1 MWPFYQLHKIRVKE
15 LDFRVFLATVEPHIQ
30 PTPESASQSKSL
42 EGKCSIWGLVKYKS
56 QSVLNLLAEIVD
68 LMKPQKFS

>member
-1 MWPFYQLHKIRVKE
+1 VKE

-30 PTPESASQSKSL
+30 PSPESASQSKSL

-56 QSVLNLLAEIVD
+56 QICAESFGRNCGFNETPEV
-68 LMKPQKFS
+68 